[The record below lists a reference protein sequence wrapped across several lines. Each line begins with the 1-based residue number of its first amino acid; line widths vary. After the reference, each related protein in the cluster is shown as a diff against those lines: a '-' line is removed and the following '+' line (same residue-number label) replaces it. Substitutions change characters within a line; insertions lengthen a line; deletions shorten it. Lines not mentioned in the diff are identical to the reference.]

1 MRKTGI
7 EPCPCSATKSIFKK
21 TDEPISK
28 EAMEV
33 QTENRIVDT
42 VGEGDCGMNWE
53 NSMETYTLPYVK

>member
-21 TDEPISK
+21 IDEPISK

-42 VGEGDCGMNWE
+42 VGEGDCGMN
-53 NSMETYTLPYVK
+53 